1 MGRREADFCGK
12 RGGNNRF
19 TGRKNAI
26 KKKTSKN
33 MIHEASEL
41 R

>member
-1 MGRREADFCGK
+1 MGRREANFRGK
-12 RGGNNRF
+12 RGGNWWF
-19 TGRKNAI
+19 VCPENAF

-33 MIHEASEL
+33 MMHRNSEL

>member
-1 MGRREADFCGK
+1 MGRREANFRGK

-26 KKKTSKN
+26 RKKTSKN
-33 MIHEASEL
+33 MMHRDSEL